1 MKRSSKM
8 EHDLE
13 VEFLQLYRALSYWIC
28 CFNVKAY
35 FENHFSI
42 RKTDWY
48 AKLSKVQYFLNED
61 MHLIGA
67 TMFFTTLI
75 DSALDHPCQHVP
87 HTTDTR
93 ELLQVSTYGKQ
104 DSKDWLLKYVMKP
117 DIALSKAKEKLSAI
131 ANKEV
136 TLEDQMFQLSEFFLI
151 KKICLLDGYY

>member
-104 DSKDWLLKYVMKP
+104 DSRDWLLKYVMKP
-117 DIALSKAKEKLSAI
+117 DIALSKQSKGETSQSRKCTECNCQQGSNI
-131 ANKEV
+131 GRSDVSIE
-136 TLEDQMFQLSEFFLI
+136 
-151 KKICLLDGYY
+151 